1 MYGYDLVQVM
11 NSHSSLLVLAAS
23 RGLYL
28 LVMVVQLANF
38 GGYLADLPA
47 FQAVASIQNCAVLLL
62 EFPQLC
68 VNVECAAKVCL
79 PLLVTVLW

>member
-47 FQAVASIQNCAVLLL
+47 F
-62 EFPQLC
+62 
-68 VNVECAAKVCL
+68 
-79 PLLVTVLW
+79 